1 MNNLTSQTIL
11 KLEQVSLNAKLNVK
25 TKENLPGYSIL
36 KDISFEVPTGARVA
50 IVGPTGA
57 GKTFLLRLLNRLS
70 EPTSGKIMYENQDY
84 TQIPVQKLRSSVV
97 LVPQEPRLLGMTV
110 KDALS
115 YPLVLQGLPKVEI
128 TGRVSQWVEQ
138 LQIPDDWLGRTE
150 VQLSVGQRQLVAIA
164 RALVMRPKVL
174 LLDEPTSNLDI
185 VTTQRLLQTLSQLA
199 QVQSTTVLMV
209 NHQLDIASMCD
220 NVIHLSQGRLI
231 SNQRACDIDWEMLKD
246 NITQTEALDDF
257 V

>member
-1 MNNLTSQTIL
+1 LNNLPAIL
-11 KLEQVSLNAKLNVK
+11 KLEKVCLSTLLNAKSK
-25 TKENLPGYSIL
+25 QNLPGYPIL
-36 KDISFEVPTGARVA
+36 QDISFEVPSCARTG

-70 EPTSGKIMYENQDY
+70 EPTSGKIYFENQDY
-84 TQIPVQKLRSSVV
+84 SQIPVLQLRSSIV
-97 LVPQEPRLLGMTV
+97 LVPQESRLLGMTV

-115 YPLVLQGLPKVEI
+115 YPLVLRGLPKAEI
-128 TGRVSQWVEQ
+128 HHRVSQWVEQ

-164 RALVMRPKVL
+164 RALVIQPKVL
-174 LLDEPTSNLDI
+174 LLDEPTSTLD
-185 VTTQRLLQTLSQLA
+185 VGYSERLLQILSQLT
-199 QVQSTTVLMV
+199 QTQNTTVLLV
-209 NHQLDIASMCD
+209 SHQLDIIAGFCD

-231 SNQRACDIDWEMLKD
+231 SNQRAEYIDWNMLRES
-246 NITQTEALDDF
+246 ITQAETEDDF

>member
-1 MNNLTSQTIL
+1 MNNLTSQAIL
-11 KLEQVSLNAKLNVK
+11 KLEQVSFNAKLNVK

-70 EPTSGKIMYENQDY
+70 EPTSGKIIYENQDY
-84 TQIPVQKLRSSVV
+84 TKIPVIQLRSSVV
-97 LVPQEPRLLGMTV
+97 LVPQESRLLGMTV

-115 YPLVLQGLPKVEI
+115 YPLVLQRLPKAEI
-128 TGRVSQWVEQ
+128 TQRVSQCVEQ

-150 VQLSVGQRQLVAIA
+150 VQLSVGQRQLVALA
-164 RALVMRPKVL
+164 RALVMKPKVL

-185 VTTQRLLQTLSQLA
+185 GTTQKLLQTLSQLA
-199 QVQSTTVLMV
+199 QTQNTTVLMV
-209 NHQLDIASMCD
+209 NHQLDMASSCD

-231 SNQRACDIDWEMLKD
+231 SNQHARDIDWEMLKA
-246 NITQTEALDDF
+246 NITTTEALDDF
-257 V
+257 